1 MQLAEPRAAH
11 STQAIFP
18 PTVAGF
24 IVELRLLVNCRAAFG
39 RSAGANHY
47 PTRKMDAADP
57 CPGLRW
63 RQKEF
68 DANDGSP

>member
-39 RSAGANHY
+39 RSVSVNHLHDSQNGRSG
-47 PTRKMDAADP
+47 PMSWAEMATERVR
-57 CPGLRW
+57 C
-63 RQKEF
+63 Q
-68 DANDGSP
+68 

>member
-39 RSAGANHY
+39 LSASASHL
-47 PTRKMDAADP
+47 PTRKMGAADP
-57 CPGLRW
+57 CPGL
-63 RQKEF
+63 K
-68 DANDGSP
+68 